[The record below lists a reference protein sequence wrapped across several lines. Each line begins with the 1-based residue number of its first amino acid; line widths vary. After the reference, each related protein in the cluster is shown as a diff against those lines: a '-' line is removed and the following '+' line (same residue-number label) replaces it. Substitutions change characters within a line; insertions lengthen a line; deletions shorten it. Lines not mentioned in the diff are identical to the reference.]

1 MRKVDLKKKYEQFYS
16 EKKGNISILEV
27 PSFNYLICDGEGNP
41 NTSTDYKNAIEAIFS
56 LSYKLKF
63 NIKKGREIDYGVMPL
78 EALWWMDNMKEFT
91 YENIDKWRW
100 CAMIMQPNFITKE
113 LVREAMEELSQQ
125 KELLSLPKLELIEYT
140 DGLSAQIM
148 HLGPHADEAP
158 TIEKLHAYIHEQGYE
173 LRGKHREIYLNDPQ
187 RTAPENLKTIIRQ
200 PIAKPYGLAMA

>member
-1 MRKVDLKKKYEQFYS
+1 MRKVDLKKKYKPFYS

-27 PSFNYLICDGEGNP
+27 PSFKYLVCDGEGNP
-41 NTSTDYKNAIEAIFS
+41 NTSSDYQNALQAIFS

-78 EALWWMDNMKEFT
+78 EALWWMDDMEEFT

-125 KELLSLPKLELIEYT
+125 KELLSLPKLELIEFT

-148 HLGPHADEAP
+148 HYGPYANEAP

-200 PIAKPYGLAMA
+200 PIAKM

>member
-1 MRKVDLKKKYEQFYS
+1 
-16 EKKGNISILEV
+16 
-27 PSFNYLICDGEGNP
+27 
-41 NTSTDYKNAIEAIFS
+41 
-56 LSYKLKF
+56 
-63 NIKKGREIDYGVMPL
+63 MPL
-78 EALWWMDNMKEFT
+78 EALWWMDDMEEFT

-125 KELLSLPKLELIEYT
+125 KELLSLPKLELIEFT

-148 HLGPHADEAP
+148 HYGPYANEAP

-200 PIAKPYGLAMA
+200 PIAKM